1 MSTMTHT
8 EAVETIADSL
18 TGALVIGSMLSGRN
32 PLDLFTSRVNED
44 PEGYRQI
51 ASEQYESWT
60 GQPAPDSLVEDLTK
74 AVEARL
80 SE

>member
-1 MSTMTHT
+1 MSTMSHT

-32 PLDLFTSRVNED
+32 PVDLFRDRVQEN

-51 ASEQYESWT
+51 ASEQYEAWT
-60 GQPAPDSLVEDLTK
+60 GHEAPHDLPELLTK

-80 SE
+80 AE

>member
-1 MSTMTHT
+1 MSNMSHT
-8 EAVETIADSL
+8 EAVEQIADSL
-18 TGALVIGSMLSGRN
+18 TGALVIGSMLSGSN
-32 PLDLFTSRVNED
+32 PRDLFHNRVEED

-60 GQPAPDSLVEDLTK
+60 GQTAPHDLPELLTK